1 LKILTQSYDKKNELL
16 RKKYLDF
23 NIFANK
29 TSSEIQTLEDKTEKK
44 I

>member
-1 LKILTQSYDKKNELL
+1 L

-29 TSSEIQTLEDKTEKK
+29 TSSEIQTLEDKTENK
-44 I
+44 IQNNINDN